1 MSTATL
7 PTLPSPAPLELQQ
20 FALTPE
26 ARERIENALAAA
38 AIIGK
43 VATVQQQENAVAAQR
58 SLKQLVN
65 DIEKVR
71 KQLTEPALA
80 FQRQVMAAAK
90 EATTPLETE
99 YGRLSDLIADF
110 AMQERR
116 RAQEA
121 QEKIE
126 RERREAEAKA
136 RKEAEEKERAIR
148 EQAERERIAAE
159 LEAKRKQEEFAKSP
173 EGLAQAEAFRLKQQ
187 QEAKEREARQAEQL
201 RRIQEQEEA
210 RIRAERERAALQA
223 QAHAPQKAAGQVVR
237 EEWEIT
243 ISNPHALAVA
253 HPDCV
258 KIEPRLQVIKAKL
271 DAGMQLPGVSAY
283 KRATSGVRA
292 GRTIEV

>member
-187 QEAKEREARQAEQL
+187 QEAKEREARQADQL
-201 RRIQEQEEA
+201 RRVQEQEEA
-210 RIRAERERAALQA
+210 CIRAERERAALQA

-271 DAGMQLPGVSAY
+271 DAGIQLPGVSAY

>member
-1 MSTATL
+1 MNAL
-7 PTLPSPAPLELQQ
+7 PTLPAPAPLVLQQ
-20 FALTPE
+20 FSLTPE
-26 ARERIENALAAA
+26 AQERIDNALAAA
-38 AIIGK
+38 AMIGK
-43 VATVQQQENAVAAQR
+43 VATVEQQENAVAAQR

>member
-1 MSTATL
+1 VSTATL

-187 QEAKEREARQAEQL
+187 QEAKEREARQADQL
-201 RRIQEQEEA
+201 RRVQEQEEA

-271 DAGMQLPGVSAY
+271 DAGIQLPGVSAY

>member
-1 MSTATL
+1 MNNL
-7 PTLPSPAPLELQQ
+7 PTLPSPAPLVLQQ
-20 FALTPE
+20 FSLTPE
-26 ARERIENALAAA
+26 ARERIDNALAAA

-65 DIEKVR
+65 DIERVR

-223 QAHAPQKAAGQVVR
+223 QAHAPQKAAGQVLR
-237 EEWEIT
+237 DDWEIT

-271 DAGMQLPGVSAY
+271 DAGIQLPGVSAY

>member
-1 MSTATL
+1 MWQVL
-7 PTLPSPAPLELQQ
+7 P
-20 FALTPE
+20 AL
-26 ARERIENALAAA
+26 R
-38 AIIGK
+38 
-43 VATVQQQENAVAAQR
+43 TVQQQGNAVAAQR

-71 KQLTEPALA
+71 KQLTEPVLA

>member
-1 MSTATL
+1 
-7 PTLPSPAPLELQQ
+7 
-20 FALTPE
+20 
-26 ARERIENALAAA
+26 
-38 AIIGK
+38 
-43 VATVQQQENAVAAQR
+43 
-58 SLKQLVN
+58 
-65 DIEKVR
+65 
-71 KQLTEPALA
+71 
-80 FQRQVMAAAK
+80 
-90 EATTPLETE
+90 
-99 YGRLSDLIADF
+99 
-110 AMQERR
+110 
-116 RAQEA
+116 
-121 QEKIE
+121 
-126 RERREAEAKA
+126 
-136 RKEAEEKERAIR
+136 
-148 EQAERERIAAE
+148 
-159 LEAKRKQEEFAKSP
+159 
-173 EGLAQAEAFRLKQQ
+173 LAQAEAFRLKQQ

>member
-187 QEAKEREARQAEQL
+187 QEAKEREARQADQL
-201 RRIQEQEEA
+201 RRVQEQEEA

-271 DAGMQLPGVSAY
+271 DAGIQLPGVSAY

>member
-1 MSTATL
+1 VSTATL

-187 QEAKEREARQAEQL
+187 QEAKEREARQADQL
-201 RRIQEQEEA
+201 RRVQEQEEA
-210 RIRAERERAALQA
+210 CIRAERERAALQA

-271 DAGMQLPGVSAY
+271 DAGIQLPGVSAY

>member
-1 MSTATL
+1 MTEL
-7 PTLPSPAPLELQQ
+7 PTLAPAPIVLQQ

-26 ARERIENALAAA
+26 AQERIDNALAAA

-65 DIEKVR
+65 DIERVR

-223 QAHAPQKAAGQVVR
+223 QAHAPQKAAGQVLR
-237 EEWEIT
+237 DDWEIT

-271 DAGMQLPGVSAY
+271 DAGIQLPGVSAY